1 MYHESLH
8 ADTHQCNSCINLLI
22 ELLSHMIIT
31 FRYTYFTCTF
41 KDNLWSYQEAF
52 SAVNEI
58 AQQALKKVGAFVIP
72 HIWNE
77 SLPYWRIHP
86 ERKQDFAHYCIF
98 QNQSVHTLWSTNI
111 IDAIL
116 EH

>member
-1 MYHESLH
+1 M
-8 ADTHQCNSCINLLI
+8 
-22 ELLSHMIIT
+22 
-31 FRYTYFTCTF
+31 
-41 KDNLWSYQEAF
+41 
-52 SAVNEI
+52 NEI